1 MSDNSAGS
9 FWAASQ
15 EAASCAFP
23 HSVASTAPLTI
34 TDASAISIRRRCKS
48 FSSVS
53 PEIIRLIYDTTV
65 PTKEGLL
72 RDDKIVSNLHEQVE
86 RPRLSHV
93 FEKCQIRSAYAAL
106 GIHRTCLYGA
116 SVFPCG
122 AALPQS
128 CANTIAIQGEFDVR
142 SRRPALPQRCWRSR
156 HRDRLAGIHVRGRQ
170 SAVRSPARLPGSWQR
185 QRDHLPLLLDFVPP
199 LR

>member
-9 FWAASQ
+9 FWAASW
-15 EAASCAFP
+15 EAASRACP
-23 HSVASTAPLTI
+23 HSVASTAPLAI
-34 TDASAISIRRRCKS
+34 TDASAIPIRRRCKS
-48 FSSVS
+48 LSSVS
-53 PEIIRLIYDTTV
+53 PEIIRQIYGTIV

-106 GIHRTCLYGA
+106 GIHRTGLYGA

-122 AALPQS
+122 AALPQN
-128 CANTIAIQGEFDVR
+128 CASTTAIQGEFDVR
-142 SRRPALPQRCWRSR
+142 SCRPALP
-156 HRDRLAGIHVRGRQ
+156 
-170 SAVRSPARLPGSWQR
+170 
-185 QRDHLPLLLDFVPP
+185 
-199 LR
+199 